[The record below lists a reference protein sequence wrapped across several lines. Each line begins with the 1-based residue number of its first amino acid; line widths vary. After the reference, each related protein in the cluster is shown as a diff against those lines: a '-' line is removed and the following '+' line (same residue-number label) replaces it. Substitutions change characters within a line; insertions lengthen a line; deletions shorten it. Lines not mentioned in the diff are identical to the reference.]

1 MLRTFGDRAHILY
14 LLRIGHNHTLL
25 LTNVAWQEHGC
36 ALPAQLV
43 LPFCI
48 GCAGRSLF
56 RPHSTTTHDF
66 IIENA
71 RAFCKTFPPKIRNS
85 LSGHFHLTVN
95 SSAFCRAFVIF
106 LSILSAGPVH
116 ALLSTPSRR
125 FHRPQ
130 GPDAGKSGPGCCHSH
145 PVPTDFQPEEIGCK
159 RKGKA
164 AQDRKSTRLN
174 SSHRHT
180 SRMPSSA

>member
-1 MLRTFGDRAHILY
+1 MSLGGNTAAPCRHSSPSRFASAARA
-14 LLRIGHNHTLL
+14 
-25 LTNVAWQEHGC
+25 A
-36 ALPAQLV
+36 
-43 LPFCI
+43 
-48 GCAGRSLF
+48 LF

-71 RAFCKTFPPKIRNS
+71 RAFGKTFPPKIRNS
-85 LSGHFHLTVN
+85 LSGHLNLTVN

-116 ALLSTPSRR
+116 ALLSAPIRR

-130 GPDAGKSGPGCCHSH
+130 GPDAGKSGPGCCHGH
-145 PVPTDFQPEEIGCK
+145 PVPTGFQPEEIGCK

-164 AQDRKSTRLN
+164 AHALPQSQKAIVDP
-174 SSHRHT
+174 
-180 SRMPSSA
+180 RMGKAKQVRI